1 MTRIHIIESVNEGK
15 LMYRFQ
21 SFLEQIRKEFGKGTI
36 DVERLLQE
44 EFDVD
49 ITASYLSLNLR
60 NPIIVAPGP
69 LSQRISQIK
78 RAAKAGYGGMVL
90 KSVVGEDKDGNASMK
105 ALRKRSTFARWVYD
119 EEGNPIFHWNG
130 GLDPR
135 SLNDYLA
142 FARKAF
148 RVGKK
153 AEFPLIASFLC
164 HLPKNVDE
172 EWRAEEW
179 EYTTKKLVEAASVMY
194 RDSPVRLEIDFCP
207 FLKRENLAVDK
218 ATVLRWYREA
228 STFIKEASTNV
239 QVVPKLLNLDF
250 GLNFQI
256 EMAIAARDGGAD
268 GVVIANRF
276 FRKYFSKETG
286 EEYFTAHG
294 GRELRITNQHQIREV
309 KKRIDIPISATGG
322 TYSGKHVA
330 EYLEAG
336 AQNVQIL
343 TYIMKNGFEK
353 AFYNLMFSPK
363 NGFLTL
369 ILKEKFGK

>member
-1 MTRIHIIESVNEGK
+1 LKSHNKFGYEGK
-15 LMYRFQ
+15 TMSKFQ
-21 SFLEQIRKEFGKGTI
+21 SFLEHVKREFGKGRVDI
-36 DVERLLQE
+36 RMLLE
-44 EFDVD
+44 KEFDID
-49 ITASYLSLNLR
+49 ISASYLGLNLK

-105 ALRKRSTFARWVYD
+105 VLRKRSTFARWVYD

-130 GLDPR
+130 GLDLR
-135 SLNDYLA
+135 SLKDYLA

-148 RVGKK
+148 KIGKQN
-153 AEFPLIASFLC
+153 EFPLIASFLC

-172 EWRAEEW
+172 EWRVEEW

-194 RDSPVRLEIDFCP
+194 GDSPVILEVDFCP
-207 FLKRENLAVDK
+207 FLKREKLAVDR
-218 ATVLRWYREA
+218 ATVLRWYREVPML
-228 STFIKEASTNV
+228 IKEASLNV

-250 GLNFQI
+250 GLDFQV
-256 EMAIAARDGGAD
+256 EMAIAAKDGGAD

-276 FRKYFSKETG
+276 FRKYVVKETG

-294 GRELRITNQHQIREV
+294 GRELRILNQRQIREV
-309 KKRIDIPISATGG
+309 KKSIDIPISATGG

-330 EYLEAG
+330 EYLKIG
-336 AQNVQIL
+336 AQNVQVL
-343 TYIMKNGFEK
+343 TYVMKNGFEK
-353 AFYNLMFSPK
+353 AFYNLMFNPED
-363 NGFLTL
+363 GFLTL
-369 ILKEKFGK
+369 ILKERFGR